1 MREKYQKEL
10 DQLEAYELVHEVLY
24 LQKELEDLR
33 VSENK
38 ASSVHNYHFTSAEL
52 LKLSTKRYYGSGVI
66 ISLHGL
72 DGKRLIAPTT
82 IRDGLSVASIN
93 GLLDD
98 IQLSYDRT
106 IELKPVTTRLS
117 KEG

>member
-1 MREKYQKEL
+1 MKTKQEL
-10 DQLEAYELVHEVLY
+10 DQLEAYELVPAVLY
-24 LQKELEDLR
+24 LQKELEDLK
-33 VSENK
+33 VSEHK
-38 ASSVHNYHFTSAEL
+38 ASSVRNYHFTSAEL
-52 LKLSTKRYYGSGVI
+52 LKLSAKRYYGSGVI
-66 ISLHGL
+66 ISLHSL

-106 IELKPVTTRLS
+106 VELKPVTTRLS
-117 KEG
+117 EED